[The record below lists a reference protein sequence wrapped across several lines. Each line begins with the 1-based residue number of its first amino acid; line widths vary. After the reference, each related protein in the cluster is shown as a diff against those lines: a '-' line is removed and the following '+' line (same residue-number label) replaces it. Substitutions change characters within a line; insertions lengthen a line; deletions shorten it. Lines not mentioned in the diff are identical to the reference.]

1 MWTLRT
7 HFNSLWDNLSGD
19 TIMKVCL
26 GCEYFIKLTQYC
38 LKYYKVVD
46 DSQEACGSYK
56 DYEVVKEK

>member
-1 MWTLRT
+1 
-7 HFNSLWDNLSGD
+7 
-19 TIMKVCL
+19 MKVCL